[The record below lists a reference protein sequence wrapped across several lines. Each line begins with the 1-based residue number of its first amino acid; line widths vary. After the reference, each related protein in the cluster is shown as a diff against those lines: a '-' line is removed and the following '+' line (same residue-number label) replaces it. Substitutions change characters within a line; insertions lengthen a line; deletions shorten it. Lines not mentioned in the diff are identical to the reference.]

1 MAERLN
7 AAVLKTVLSKG
18 NGGSNPSL
26 SAKKKLN
33 TKIMA
38 KLRKYEYIN
47 DIHVYEVDLTEDQ
60 LNLYNEDEDK
70 FWDEHGIDLDWEF
83 QFDKVGDPEEEIE
96 LIEE

>member
-1 MAERLN
+1 
-7 AAVLKTVLSKG
+7 
-18 NGGSNPSL
+18 
-26 SAKKKLN
+26 
-33 TKIMA
+33 MA

-47 DIHVYEVDLTEDQ
+47 DIHVYEVDLTEEQ

-70 FWDEHGIDLDWEF
+70 FWDEQGLDLEWEF